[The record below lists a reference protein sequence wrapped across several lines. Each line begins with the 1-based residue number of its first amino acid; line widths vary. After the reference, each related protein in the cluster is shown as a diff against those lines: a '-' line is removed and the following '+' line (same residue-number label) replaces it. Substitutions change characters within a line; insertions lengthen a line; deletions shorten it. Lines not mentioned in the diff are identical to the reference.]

1 SNTDYIREASYE
13 HLTLREAML
22 VKDAL
27 AFDLPVGTYL
37 SITKDTP
44 KPNSQTWGMSYA
56 DTLDE
61 PGELGE
67 SDQLDTMSFAQF
79 EALENKRISA
89 EKSEEPNQVLL
100 SFCKKNTI
108 RAMPED

>member
-1 SNTDYIREASYE
+1 MTHQTNDYNVYRDRRDENSNTDYIREASYE

-37 SITKDTP
+37 SVTKDTP
-44 KPNSQTWGMSYA
+44 TPNGQTWVMSYA

-67 SDQLDTMSFAQF
+67 FDELDSISFAKF
-79 EALENKRISA
+79 EALENERMSA
-89 EKSEEPNQVLL
+89 KES
-100 SFCKKNTI
+100 
-108 RAMPED
+108 